1 MKIIQFTKLK
11 SNKYTVYFDDGTN
24 IKLYDDVIIKYNLL
38 SNKEL
43 DDDKIDEIVKYND
56 RLGSYYKALKYITK
70 RQRTEKEVYEY
81 LVKDY
86 TRKTTEETIDR
97 LKIEGYFK
105 KDIYLKSYIN
115 DAINL
120 NLIGPNKIK
129 DNLKKLGFNDDEIKP
144 FIDNISDDI
153 WLGKVERLVN
163 KKVKANHQYGI
174 NKLREKI
181 FYDISNLGFPKWM
194 IEEKVKDLEID
205 NSDSI
210 LDREFNK
217 LYSKLS
223 RKFEGNELFFQIKV
237 KLLQRGFNYNEVEEF
252 IQNKKND

>member
-1 MKIIQFTKLK
+1 MKIIKFTKLK

-120 NLIGPNKIK
+120 NLVGPNKIK

-194 IEEKVKDLEID
+194 IEEKVNDLEID

>member
-1 MKIIQFTKLK
+1 MKIIKFTKLK

-120 NLIGPNKIK
+120 NLVGPNKIK

>member
-1 MKIIQFTKLK
+1 MKIIKFTKLK

-115 DAINL
+115 DAVNL

>member
-1 MKIIQFTKLK
+1 MKIIKFTKLK

>member
-1 MKIIQFTKLK
+1 MKIIKFTKLK

-115 DAINL
+115 DAVNL

-153 WLGKVERLVN
+153 LLGKVERLVN